1 MDNCPLYFGLTGKV
15 ELHIHTR
22 SKTSLAS
29 MSSIGYTRED
39 VVPSLLSEAGVM
51 ENGNS
56 ELVFMVVC

>member
-1 MDNCPLYFGLTGKV
+1 
-15 ELHIHTR
+15 
-22 SKTSLAS
+22 